1 MVNDIFNK
9 TLLFDDYYLNI
20 FLSSNFEEYSNS
32 NNLNEEKDQNFE
44 IKIENKTYEKFEEF
58 NSSKTNIN
66 KEPINMENKI
76 SLNEASKEKKRLIFD
91 VLTNNQFLPF
101 TKKSKTNYN
110 IETRFNLFKLIKEE
124 APNKKIKK
132 KRRRR
137 ENKDNI
143 RKKK

>member
-9 TLLFDDYYLNI
+9 TLLFDDYYVNI

-76 SLNEASKEKKRLIFD
+76 SLNEASKEKKD
-91 VLTNNQFLPF
+91 
-101 TKKSKTNYN
+101 
-110 IETRFNLFKLIKEE
+110 
-124 APNKKIKK
+124 
-132 KRRRR
+132 
-137 ENKDNI
+137 
-143 RKKK
+143 